1 MLWRWLLKKPA
12 VNSTTNKGDPG
23 AEYFTPQSATALLS
37 TPRRQKVLGHIWQLA
52 SLSRQQFT
60 DLYLAPIERYAE
72 LVQQLPASEN
82 HHHAYPGGMLD
93 HGLEIVVYALKLR
106 QQHLLPIGAGA
117 EAQAAQTEAWSV
129 TIAYA
134 ALLHDIGKIIVDVQV
149 QTSDGAPWHP
159 WMGPLD
165 QPYRFKYVKDRPY
178 KLHGASAGLLLTQIL
193 PHSTLNWLISYRE
206 PWSAL
211 TYVLAGQYEQA
222 GILGELVIQA
232 DQASVAQELGGN
244 PTKALAAPKSS
255 LQRRLIEGLRYL
267 VCEQL
272 KLNQSR
278 ASDGWLTEEA
288 LWLVSKPAADKLR
301 AHLLSQGA
309 EGIPSSNP
317 TLFNVLQDNAIIQ
330 VSPEGKAI
338 WTATIQNGKW
348 KKTLTFLKV
357 APALIWEKAER
368 PPAFTGSVT
377 LEVTAEKN
385 EEDEHTGD
393 LDHPA
398 SAYSPLEPTSSWGA
412 PPDWPQSPEQEDIAP
427 AAPPRYITDVPDLD
441 DDQVSQWA
449 LALDH
454 PERDTHEA
462 TRANAGLIPT
472 ERPDPSVAPTD
483 NKTESPP
490 GMAPRSAAASSAKK
504 TAQSN
509 AHTAQPDA
517 SPEVLG
523 KTFMK
528 WLRQGVL
535 TNKIIVNDAT
545 AKVHSVV
552 GTAFLVSPGIFQRYA
567 DEHPETARAAQLH
580 GTNGWRWVQRC
591 FEKLELHRKDEAGRS
606 LWACQIQSS
615 RKARDIKGYLLKDP
629 LLIFTERPYDNPYLQ
644 VKE

>member
-1 MLWRWLLKKPA
+1 MFWRFKLKKAADPA
-12 VNSTTNKGDPG
+12 PAHKPAPPADHL
-23 AEYFTPQSATALLS
+23 APQTATELLS
-37 TPRRQKVLGHIWQLA
+37 TPRRQKLLEHIWQRT
-52 SLSRQQFT
+52 SLSRQQFA
-60 DLYLAPIERYAE
+60 DLYRHPIERYAE

-93 HGLEIVVYALKLR
+93 HGLEIVVYALKIR
-106 QQHLLPIGAGA
+106 QSHLLPIGATP
-117 EAQAAQTEAWSV
+117 ETQAAQTEAWTA

-134 ALLHDIGKIIVDVQV
+134 ALLHDLGKIAVDVDV
-149 QTSDGAPWHP
+149 HLEDGSVWHP
-159 WMGPLD
+159 WQGPI
-165 QPYRFKYVKDRPY
+165 QRAYRFKYRKGRPY
-178 KLHGASAGLLLTQIL
+178 KLHSAATGLLCMQVL
-193 PHSTLNWLISYRE
+193 PASTLDWLSTYPE
-206 PWSAL
+206 PWNAL
-211 TYVLAGQYEQA
+211 IYVLTGQYEHA
-222 GILGELVIQA
+222 GTLGELVSQA

-244 PTKALAAPKSS
+244 PVRALAAPKSS
-255 LQRRLIEGLRYL
+255 LQRRLIEGLGFL
-267 VCEQL
+267 VNEQL
-272 KLNQSR
+272 KLNQPR
-278 ASDGWLTEEA
+278 ASDGWLTDDG
-288 LWLVSKPAADKLR
+288 LWLVSKPVADKLR
-301 AHLLSQGA
+301 AHLLSQGV
-309 EGIPSSNP
+309 EGVPSSNT

-490 GMAPRSAAASSAKK
+490 GMAPRSAVASSAKK